1 MKNAQVSRRPGK
13 AKSSPAHHL
22 ALKVFV
28 AYADLPAFRH
38 ATAAIGEGI
47 RNSGRPVRLEPMLWQ
62 IQQLV
67 SPYWRDRT
75 IRAALEADVVV
86 LTTSMAVDITH
97 TLERWIS
104 EFLEAARGRKTTLVV
119 ISGPRDA
126 WTISIERSLRRSNE
140 AQLPLT
146 PAPAQKLVA

>member
-1 MKNAQVSRRPGK
+1 MKKAQVSRRPGK
-13 AKSSPAHHL
+13 AKSSSTHRL
-22 ALKVFV
+22 GLKVFV

-47 RNSGRPVRLEPMLWQ
+47 RNSGRPVELEPMLWQ

-67 SPYWRDRT
+67 SPHWRERT
-75 IRAALEADVVV
+75 IHAALEADVVV
-86 LTTSMAVDITH
+86 LTTSTAEDVTH

-104 EFLEAARGRKTTLVV
+104 EFLESARGRKTTLVV

-126 WTISIERSLRRSNE
+126 WTISIERPLHRSNE
-140 AQLPLT
+140 AHLPL
-146 PAPAQKLVA
+146 AAMPAQKLVA